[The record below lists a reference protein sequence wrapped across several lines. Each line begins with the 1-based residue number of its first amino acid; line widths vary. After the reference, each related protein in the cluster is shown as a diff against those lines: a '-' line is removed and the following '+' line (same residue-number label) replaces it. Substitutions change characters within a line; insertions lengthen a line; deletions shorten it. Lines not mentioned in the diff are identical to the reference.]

1 MEAEGGDHAVDR
13 AEALRAPSSLADQ
26 IAQIL
31 EDEILEGQYSDGS
44 HLQQEEICGRFGVSR
59 TPARE
64 ALRKLQ
70 AHNLVELVPN
80 RGARVRMPTL
90 RELNDVYQLRAELE
104 GFAAELAA
112 RSREPDML
120 AALEKAHN
128 TLSQIVPLAAGT
140 LDTPDEA
147 ETGERLRRFNDMF
160 HGVIHDAGGNQR
172 LGNMIQELHRY
183 FPKDTVRL
191 AIRSP
196 ETLRSLYIDEHTA
209 ILEEIMQGRAAAA
222 RDAMRDHIHGSQTML
237 VDYLRKRGFPD

>member
-1 MEAEGGDHAVDR
+1 MSG
-13 AEALRAPSSLADQ
+13 AEALRAPDSLADQ

-31 EDEILEGQYSDGS
+31 EDEILEGRYPDGT

-104 GFAAELAA
+104 GFAADLAA
-112 RSREPDML
+112 RSRAPEML
-120 AALEKAHN
+120 AALEKAHEA
-128 TLSQIVPLAAGT
+128 LRQVVPLAEGT
-140 LDTPDEA
+140 LADPDDT
-147 ETGERLRRFNDMF
+147 ETTERLRRFNDMF
-160 HGVIHDAGGNQR
+160 HRVIHDAGGNQR
-172 LGNMIQELHRY
+172 LGSMIQELHRY

-196 ETLRSLYIDEHTA
+196 ETLRSLYIDEHAA
-209 ILEEIMQGRAAAA
+209 ILGEITRGRPGAA
-222 RDAMRDHIHGSQTML
+222 RDSMREHIRGSQAML
-237 VDYLRKRGFPD
+237 VDYLRERGFPD